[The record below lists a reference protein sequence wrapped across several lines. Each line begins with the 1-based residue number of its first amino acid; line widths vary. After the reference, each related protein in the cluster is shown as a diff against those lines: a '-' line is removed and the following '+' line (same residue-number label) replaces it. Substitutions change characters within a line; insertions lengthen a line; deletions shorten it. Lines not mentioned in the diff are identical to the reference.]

1 MGILEGTYSGI
12 REGPDDELWAFIDA
26 YRLKPGFEE
35 GADMVSLDISLA
47 CGYNENVECAVS
59 GTENGTIH
67 GNDGE
72 LMGITHGASY
82 RSKLGGSP
90 LGKALV

>member
-59 GTENGTIH
+59 GTENSTIH
-67 GNDGE
+67 GNATDNVIERAARYGNYRCY
-72 LMGITHGASY
+72 LMMNQ
-82 RSKLGGSP
+82 
-90 LGKALV
+90 